1 MSDEGN
7 GKLNDQDYILGESD
21 KEVKLSS
28 LSDFREA
35 ALAMVLQAKRQVQI
49 YSPDLEASLYDNEP
63 FVRSLARVANSHRT
77 SVVQILIHDPKP
89 AVNEGHRM
97 VELSQQFSTY
107 VHVRRIAED
116 YANNREAFL
125 LADQMGFLHRVESD
139 RFQGAINFNDVNRV
153 GRMERFFTEVWDRSG
168 PVHEFR
174 RLFI

>member
-1 MSDEGN
+1 MSDQGS
-7 GKLNDQDYILGESD
+7 GSLNDQDYVLGESD
-21 KEVKLSS
+21 NEVKLSS
-28 LSDFREA
+28 VSDFREA
-35 ALAMVLQAKRQVQI
+35 ALALVLQAKRQVQI

-77 SVVQILIHDPKP
+77 SLVQILIHDPKP

-97 VELSQQFSTY
+97 VELCQQFSSY

-116 YANNREAFL
+116 YANNKEAFL
-125 LADQMGFLHRVESD
+125 MADQMGFLHRIDSD
-139 RFQGAINFNDVNRV
+139 RYLGTINFNDVNRV
-153 GRMERFFTEVWDRSG
+153 GRMVRYFTEVWDRSG